1 MKTNIVAPIGG
12 ILILAGGIALSVYT
26 ATNAPVLQAS
36 KDKLVKKYVALSEKA
51 LSSGN
56 LSEAEKFAKRA
67 IAANPTSKEALA
79 EYKKIVLSSCPKVTT
94 PAPTAP
100 TTTTE
105 KKATTP
111 TTPAKPEAESEEEM
125 GCI

>member
-26 ATNAPVLQAS
+26 ATNAPILEAS

-56 LSEAEKFAKRA
+56 LSEAEKFAKKA

-79 EYKKIVLSSCPKVTT
+79 EYKKIALSSCPKVAT
-94 PAPTAP
+94 PAPTTA
-100 TTTTE
+100 E
-105 KKATTP
+105 KKAITP
-111 TTPAKPEAESEEEM
+111 TTPATPEAESEEEM